1 MVTTHEASEVLKGP
15 FELEDDFVRLRAGRC
30 PACGA
35 VFCPERLVCDGC
47 GHRGLEE
54 ILLAP
59 RATIYTFTTVHQST
73 PELVT
78 PYHLAYVDFDEQVRV
93 MLPVAGEEPPRI
105 GAAVEI
111 VLGPG
116 PRLVA
121 GEPEVGP
128 HALVIGRSATARS
141 DGND

>member
-1 MVTTHEASEVLKGP
+1 MVSTESATAVMKRTYEV
-15 FELEDDFVRLRAGRC
+15 EDGLVRLRAGRC
-30 PACGA
+30 PACNA
-35 VFCPERLVCDGC
+35 VYCPARLVCDGC

-73 PELVT
+73 PDFRT

-128 HALVIGRSATARS
+128 HALMVGAPATERS
-141 DGND
+141 DGNG